1 MPNFWV
7 EKIEKKFL
15 CQENCMRM
23 KKMTEKLETET
34 YIGKTIILKNAPLFS
49 TLPYEN
55 GKTITLDIHP

>member
-1 MPNFWV
+1 
-7 EKIEKKFL
+7 
-15 CQENCMRM
+15 MRM

-55 GKTITLDIHP
+55 GNTITLDIHP